1 MQQHTD
7 RAGLVDHNQIDQHL
21 SLVFGDVQWQQ
32 NQFICVRGIG
42 EKGTE
47 QEGVFREDI
56 FVQPAVEGFDVVHEA
71 AERWAQYNV
80 ATFVVPGILNDT
92 RATAANV
99 KEMTTLVADID
110 TGDTNQKL
118 EWLRSEIGEPSLVV
132 ASGGTTEEST
142 PKRHVWYRLDETLPT
157 EDAIKLRHA
166 LARVS
171 GGDPSMGVGV
181 DSNPYGR
188 AHQPVRLAGTVH
200 AKSNRATVA
209 KIESASNFVYTP
221 RDLCRR
227 MTSFLPPE
235 HTPLALFHKE
245 SGNVSSNAETS
256 FQKDVYEGATGAE
269 TRWDAFNSVAGSNLG
284 MVRRGMLTLE
294 QAKEQTRGWMLQ
306 RMHPAWNDARF
317 EAEWRGLMNADT
329 RKHGRMDAPVSRHEF
344 PKQSEGSWM
353 DEWQAHRWV
362 VEPKPEHT
370 YLVESLIIKGEPH
383 LFIAEGGAGKTGL
396 IADLALKVAA
406 FPESGESMDWCGQR
420 LLNGGTAVLLLCE
433 DSQTEMHRRFLEIDH
448 KGLIKRAGRRLIV
461 IPLSAVGGAFPLVE
475 RDPKSGTPVSSSK
488 WLSVLD
494 ELKKIDDLV
503 MVGIDTFNAVSHGDE
518 NNALAVAEMMRE
530 AGRVCGELKAALLIT
545 HHIRKPGNEPI
556 RTLKDMKNS
565 IRGSSAIPSYFRI
578 NIGFWHAPDYERRMK
593 GMSLIPKVDCCY
605 RFGVL
610 KANINGLMR
619 GERTLLRDGFGLLS
633 DVTKLDVYSAIN
645 VSERLA
651 WLVLAVREAASSLH
665 PYTLG
670 NKNAAN
676 GLYKR
681 RSELPP
687 VLRSVGA
694 TEFGHLIEEAL
705 QKELLVACAVKGSK
719 SKSYLD
725 VPGGVLATDETG
737 AVIQAGAY
745 ITMPEWAN
753 YTFDPETG
761 TCVGKHGKKMWGA
774 AFSEKSLTEAMA
786 EEALPP
792 AEEPLPEPEELGA
805 SLRERPAPFRFD
817 PNERIGLPK
826 ALRDLPEDE

>member
-235 HTPLALFHKE
+235 HTPLALQSSQVVLLLFYGFH
-245 SGNVSSNAETS
+245 
-256 FQKDVYEGATGAE
+256 
-269 TRWDAFNSVAGSNLG
+269 
-284 MVRRGMLTLE
+284 
-294 QAKEQTRGWMLQ
+294 
-306 RMHPAWNDARF
+306 
-317 EAEWRGLMNADT
+317 
-329 RKHGRMDAPVSRHEF
+329 
-344 PKQSEGSWM
+344 
-353 DEWQAHRWV
+353 
-362 VEPKPEHT
+362 
-370 YLVESLIIKGEPH
+370 
-383 LFIAEGGAGKTGL
+383 
-396 IADLALKVAA
+396 
-406 FPESGESMDWCGQR
+406 
-420 LLNGGTAVLLLCE
+420 AVLL
-433 DSQTEMHRRFLEIDH
+433 
-448 KGLIKRAGRRLIV
+448 
-461 IPLSAVGGAFPLVE
+461 
-475 RDPKSGTPVSSSK
+475 
-488 WLSVLD
+488 
-494 ELKKIDDLV
+494 
-503 MVGIDTFNAVSHGDE
+503 
-518 NNALAVAEMMRE
+518 
-530 AGRVCGELKAALLIT
+530 
-545 HHIRKPGNEPI
+545 
-556 RTLKDMKNS
+556 
-565 IRGSSAIPSYFRI
+565 RG
-578 NIGFWHAPDYERRMK
+578 
-593 GMSLIPKVDCCY
+593 
-605 RFGVL
+605 
-610 KANINGLMR
+610 
-619 GERTLLRDGFGLLS
+619 
-633 DVTKLDVYSAIN
+633 
-645 VSERLA
+645 
-651 WLVLAVREAASSLH
+651 
-665 PYTLG
+665 
-670 NKNAAN
+670 
-676 GLYKR
+676 
-681 RSELPP
+681 
-687 VLRSVGA
+687 
-694 TEFGHLIEEAL
+694 
-705 QKELLVACAVKGSK
+705 
-719 SKSYLD
+719 
-725 VPGGVLATDETG
+725 
-737 AVIQAGAY
+737 
-745 ITMPEWAN
+745 
-753 YTFDPETG
+753 
-761 TCVGKHGKKMWGA
+761 
-774 AFSEKSLTEAMA
+774 
-786 EEALPP
+786 
-792 AEEPLPEPEELGA
+792 
-805 SLRERPAPFRFD
+805 
-817 PNERIGLPK
+817 
-826 ALRDLPEDE
+826 